1 MAKKKRRHSRK
12 GRGTKGRG
20 ARSERTPA
28 EPQATDAAEPTAD
41 PAATSDTEVG
51 VDTKATADSKAGV
64 SAKAK
69 SESRK
74 EPDSKK
80 RPGSKTKSDSQ
91 APEEGLKEWAKSL
104 VVAGVLFVVIR
115 TFIMQTFVITS
126 GSMEDALLVGDFL
139 IANRAAVGV
148 RLPGTQI
155 RIPGYS
161 SVRRGDVLVFDPPH
175 EPDLKLVKRLI
186 GLPGDTVSMKD
197 GVLTLNGQVQDEPYV
212 KHVDPA
218 GDRPDDSWMSWQA
231 EHLVDGVL
239 RSTYRPT
246 RDNWGPLVIPE
257 DRYFMLG
264 DNRDTSLDSRYWGLL
279 EGWRLEGRA
288 SVIYFSYNKGSFRP
302 FPWLREVRLGRVF
315 SRIR

>member
-1 MAKKKRRHSRK
+1 MAKKNRRHRGGVGEAPIGVREK
-12 GRGTKGRG
+12 GGG
-20 ARSERTPA
+20 APA
-28 EPQATDAAEPTAD
+28 EEK
-41 PAATSDTEVG
+41 PAKEKSQG
-51 VDTKATADSKAGV
+51 H
-64 SAKAK
+64 AKA
-69 SESRK
+69 
-74 EPDSKK
+74 PD
-80 RPGSKTKSDSQ
+80 G
-91 APEEGLKEWAKSL
+91 GLMEWAKSL
-104 VVAGVLFVVIR
+104 LVAAVLFVVIR
-115 TFIMQTFVITS
+115 TFILQTFVITS
-126 GSMEDALLVGDFL
+126 GSMENALLIGDFL

-148 RLPGTQI
+148 RIPGTQT

-186 GLPGDTVSMKD
+186 GVPGDTVSMKD
-197 GVLTLNGQVQDEPYV
+197 GVLTLNGHIQSEPYV

-218 GDRPDDSWMSWQA
+218 GDDPHAWMAWQS
-231 EHLVDGVL
+231 EHLVDAV
-239 RSTYRPT
+239 SKTTYRPT

-288 SVIYFSYNKGSFRP
+288 SFIYFSYNKGSFRP